1 MFTGKSKES
10 REEKKPLEGEKKIKK
25 LVFKFQKLGERKNR
39 FRGSKKNK
47 KEKIIGTGTV

>member
-1 MFTGKSKES
+1 MFTGKSQES
-10 REEKKPLEGEKKIKK
+10 REEKKPLEGENFFLKM
-25 LVFKFQKLGERKNR
+25 VFKFQKLGERKNR